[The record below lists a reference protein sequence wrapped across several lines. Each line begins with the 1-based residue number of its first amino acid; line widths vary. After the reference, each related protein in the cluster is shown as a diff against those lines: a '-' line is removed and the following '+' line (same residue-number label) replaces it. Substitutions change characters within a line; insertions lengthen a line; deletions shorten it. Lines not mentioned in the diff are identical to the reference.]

1 MLVLFMSLN
10 KKIHIIFLSFII
22 GMLSLGVFC
31 GVAAAEESVVNVQ
44 GSSDVVTVAV
54 TDLETIENTDEVIF
68 TEDEEVEES
77 NDFSPSS
84 QLAKLQAAIEEAT
97 AVASEQYDTLINTL
111 ADSEEINSNISAT
124 IAKIENFTVQ
134 AAEDKAALD
143 AALSGTVTEE
153 VSSDEINPI
162 V

>member
-1 MLVLFMSLN
+1 
-10 KKIHIIFLSFII
+10 
-22 GMLSLGVFC
+22 MLSLGVFC

-54 TDLETIENTDEVIF
+54 TDLKTIENTDEVIF

-84 QLAKLQAAIEEAT
+84 QLAKLQAAIEAAN

-111 ADSEEINSNISAT
+111 ADSEEINANISAT
-124 IAKIENFTVQ
+124 IAKIENVTVQ

>member
-1 MLVLFMSLN
+1 
-10 KKIHIIFLSFII
+10 
-22 GMLSLGVFC
+22 MLSLGVFC

-84 QLAKLQAAIEEAT
+84 QLAKLQAAIEAAN

-111 ADSEEINSNISAT
+111 ADSEEINANISAT
-124 IAKIENFTVQ
+124 IAKIENVTVQ